1 MKLGVDISWM
11 VGQYRGMGRFGRQLI
26 APVSDQVVAL
36 APDGVTTSDWPC
48 VSRGRGFF
56 PWWEQVE
63 LPRLCRS
70 EQLDY
75 LLCPYNTG
83 PVRSLGSTRTIA
95 VIHDLIFM
103 EPWSTLPPSR
113 SPYQLLGRL
122 YRRSVVPAFARRAET
137 VVTVSHYSKSRL
149 VEAFGFNAAD
159 IHVIPNA
166 ISEDWFRPPVPLE
179 QRSNYLFTVAG
190 EQPSKNVPRLLK
202 AFARSR
208 LWAEDGAEL
217 RVAGIKPA
225 RHADFH
231 VQCCELGIEGHVRF
245 IGFVTDDELI
255 ELYRNARGFVFASTF
270 EGFGIPLLEAMAS
283 GTPVASSNTTSMP
296 EVVGPDA
303 LMFDPF
309 DIDQI
314 AMSLRQLWASDNAC
328 EVRAIAAVARA
339 KGFSQS
345 AVRQQI
351 SEFWSKFS

>member
-36 APDGVTTSDWPC
+36 APDGITTSDWPC

-63 LPRLCRS
+63 LPRMCRS

-113 SPYQLLGRL
+113 SPYQLLGRH
-122 YRRSVVPAFARRAET
+122 YRRRVVPTFAKRADT
-137 VVTVSHYSKSRL
+137 IITVSNYSKSRL
-149 VEAFGFNAAD
+149 VEAFGFEADD

-166 ISEDWFRPPVPLE
+166 ISDAWFRQPVPLD
-179 QRSNYLFTVAG
+179 QRAPYLFTVAG
-190 EQPSKNVPRLLK
+190 EQPSKNVPRLLL

-208 LWAEDGAEL
+208 LGTEDGAEL
-217 RVAGIKPA
+217 RIAGIKQA
-225 RHADFH
+225 RHVHFIA
-231 VQCCELGIEGHVRF
+231 QCRELGIEEHVSF
-245 IGFVTDDELI
+245 LSFVTDEELV
-255 ELYRNARGFVFASTF
+255 EQYRNARGFVFASTF

-283 GTPVASSNTTSMP
+283 CTPVTASNTTSMP
-296 EVVGPDA
+296 EVVGADA

-309 DIDQI
+309 NIDQI
-314 AMSLRQLWASDNAC
+314 ATSLRQLWASDSAC
-328 EVRAIAAVARA
+328 ETRAKAGVRRA

-345 AVRQQI
+345 AVAQQI
-351 SEFWSKFS
+351 AEFWGKLS

>member
-36 APDGVTTSDWPC
+36 APAGVTTSDWSC
-48 VSRGRGFF
+48 VSRGRGLF

-83 PVRSLGSTRTIA
+83 PIRPLGSTRVIA

-103 EPWSTLPPSR
+103 EPWSALPPSR

-122 YRRSVVPAFARRAET
+122 YRRSVVPAFAQRADT
-137 VVTVSHYSKSRL
+137 IVTVSHYSKSRL
-149 VEAFGFNAAD
+149 VEAFGFEETD

-166 ISEDWFRPPVPLE
+166 ISDVWFQAPVPLE
-179 QRSNYLFTVAG
+179 QRSPYLFTVAG
-190 EQPSKNVPRLLK
+190 EQPSKNVPRLLQ

-208 LWAEDGAEL
+208 LWDKEGAKL
-217 RVAGIKPA
+217 QIAGIKQA
-225 RHADFH
+225 RHADFIA
-231 VQCCELGIEGHVRF
+231 QCRELGIEEYVSF
-245 IGFVTDDELI
+245 VGFVTDEELM
-255 ELYRNARGFVFASTF
+255 ELYRSARGFVFASTF

-296 EVVGPDA
+296 EVVGSDA
-303 LMFDPF
+303 LLFNPF
-309 DIDQI
+309 DIDKIAAALRQVWACDDACAARALAGIARARVFSRSAVAVQI
-314 AMSLRQLWASDNAC
+314 ATFWNQLT
-328 EVRAIAAVARA
+328 
-339 KGFSQS
+339 
-345 AVRQQI
+345 
-351 SEFWSKFS
+351 